1 MTENKSCVEM
11 ISLAQENERRVAFAS
26 ARIGDVL
33 IRGIA
38 VWRSPKGHLRVHLP
52 SYRIGAGFDDVIRLP
67 EELQTQVEADVI
79 SAYKELISDAKDKTK
94 PEASRSGRPL
104 ASQLGGGRQ

>member
-1 MTENKSCVEM
+1 MTENKSCVEA

-67 EELQTQVEADVI
+67 EQLQTQVEVDVI
-79 SAYKELISDAKDKTK
+79 SAYKQLISEAG
-94 PEASRSGRPL
+94 ASRRPS
-104 ASQLGGGRQ
+104 ANRQEGARQ